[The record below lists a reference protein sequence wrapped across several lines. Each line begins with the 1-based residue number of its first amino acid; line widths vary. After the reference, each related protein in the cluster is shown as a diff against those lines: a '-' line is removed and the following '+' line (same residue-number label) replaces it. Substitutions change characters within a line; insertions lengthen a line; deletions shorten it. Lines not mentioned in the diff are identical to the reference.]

1 MHIRF
6 PDAAAEEP
14 DGGRAGSHASAG
26 PSGAPAPALRLVAR
40 HQLAA
45 DGGAARYCMGL
56 ALSPDRQL
64 LAAAQ
69 SSGRVELLA
78 PGATG
83 LAPVGALEAHG
94 GPVTGLA
101 FDPGAPHTLLSCGAD
116 GALHVWDARSGQ
128 AASRRAA
135 PPWPAR
141 ARRARAPPQAPRA
154 EPGAARPAALARRSA
169 SRCTAWRR
177 AGTCWPRAA
186 RAGCCSGTAA
196 AASSA
201 AASRTRTRRTSRR
214 RAPRPAG
221 PCARCGAARR
231 RRDAA
236 AGPAPGAIPP
246 AGRGTP
252 V

>member
-64 LAAAQ
+64 LAA
-69 SSGRVELLA
+69 
-78 PGATG
+78 G

-128 AASRRAA
+128 AASRRA
-135 PPWPAR
+135 PPRWPAR
-141 ARRARAPPQAPRA
+141 ARGARSPQAPRA